1 MDLYP
6 SNSLQSDSTNLINS
20 RFLVDLQQTSGM
32 DGARSIITRPSS
44 RIAVFDK
51 NDDVMYIISTDTS
64 NNKEIRRCRFYDEPE
79 PKPEDIFASKA
90 EMKELKGEI
99 DNVQQSI
106 RELTAAITN
115 AVNANT
121 ANAAASSN
129 TQFDS
134 GATGGSKK
142 YVSKPKGDIKS
153 SGSYENSISQ

>member
-51 NDDVMYIISTDTS
+51 NDDIVYIISTDT
-64 NNKEIRRCRFYDEPE
+64 NNNREIRRCRFYDEPE

-106 RELTAAITN
+106 RELTAVVTN
-115 AVNANT
+115 AINT
-121 ANAAASSN
+121 NSSNAAGSE
-129 TQFDS
+129 TQFNS
-134 GATGGSKK
+134 GSGNGSKK
-142 YVSKPKGDIKS
+142 YVSKPKGDIKP